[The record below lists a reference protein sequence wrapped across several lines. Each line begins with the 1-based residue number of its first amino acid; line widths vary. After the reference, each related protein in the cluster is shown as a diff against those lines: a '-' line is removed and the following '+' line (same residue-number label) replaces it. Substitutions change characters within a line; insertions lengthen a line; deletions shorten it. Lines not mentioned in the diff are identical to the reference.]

1 MNFEQFL
8 TDEQDPK
15 ATEKILGK
23 LNDML
28 TPGEEVL
35 YLAIQKKPAV
45 TLVPDSIVITNKRLF
60 FCIPGNMGLTT
71 NFEIF
76 SWKDIKEVSFKEEF
90 FGARF
95 TAVPVR
101 GENFTID
108 YIPKVQARK
117 LYQSSNQQIDRLKDE
132 LEQEQIKK
140 EQQFRQE
147 QLDNDL
153 KKSAQFMQQ
162 IPLTPELPIS
172 TQESTEFKF
181 EPVAEMQTVAPIP
194 ESVIEP
200 EDEIT
205 LKLKKLKVLF
215 EKQLISQEEY
225 EAKKSDILSQF

>member
-45 TLVPDSIVITNKRLF
+45 TLVPDSIVITTKRLF

-101 GENFTID
+101 GENFTVD

-117 LYQSSNQQIDRLKDE
+117 LYQSSNQQIDRIKDE
-132 LEQEQIKK
+132 LEQEKFRK
-140 EQQFRQE
+140 EQQLRQE
-147 QLDNDL
+147 QLENDL
-153 KKSAQFMQQ
+153 KKASQFVQQ
-162 IPLTPELPIS
+162 SPLAAELPLSEPQS
-172 TQESTEFKF
+172 TAFKSESGIEPQEIAS
-181 EPVAEMQTVAPIP
+181 IP
-194 ESVIEP
+194 EPAVDT